1 MGDRKSWNAYV
12 TKGKKPAKVHKVLSE
27 FKKGTLHI
35 GKSKKIVKK
44 RSQAKAIALSEAG
57 LSRKKKKRG

>member
-12 TKGKKPAKVHKVLSE
+12 EKGKKPAKVHKVLSE

-44 RSQAKAIALSEAG
+44 RRQAVAIAMSMSG
-57 LSRKKKKRG
+57 QTKKKKRG